1 MAKRASKM
9 DLDNDV
15 LMFKIRTLFFMFKHH
30 MIADVFFIY
39 LNKKEVFM
47 NVL

>member
-15 LMFKIRTLFFMFKHH
+15 LMFKIRTLFLC
-30 MIADVFFIY
+30 
-39 LNKKEVFM
+39 LNIT
-47 NVL
+47 